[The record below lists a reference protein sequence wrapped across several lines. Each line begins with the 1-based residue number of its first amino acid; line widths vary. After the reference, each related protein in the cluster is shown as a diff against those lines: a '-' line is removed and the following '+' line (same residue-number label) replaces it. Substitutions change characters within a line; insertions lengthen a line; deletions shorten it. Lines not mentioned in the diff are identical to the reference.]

1 MTFAWFTFVAGVVI
15 GVVVGYFISSS
26 RLETKFIRA
35 VSALKEEVTGLRGE
49 VAILKDAL
57 LRSEEERE
65 KLARFNVLIPEIIRK
80 LTTNVFSDDIPFIAV
95 RTIKSFFGAGLVAF
109 FRKESEDEYILK
121 MGAGYADHLN
131 GTLRVRTGEGI
142 VGISLEQ
149 RKTLSAEDYTDLERY
164 SRVSLSEFE
173 RKGLKAQLVTPIIGV
188 EGIYGAVAVADMSFR
203 LPEEKRYLSMI
214 GDIIGLSY
222 DKAKIILDA
231 ELADVIDEMCG
242 VYSKDYFA
250 QRFVSELRKA
260 DNYLLPLSL
269 VMLQI
274 DGFEETEG
282 RGSPGVRDAIVQ
294 FVAGVAREKTRRAD
308 FVARVDTDRFVI
320 VMVAST
326 KEQAYVH
333 GERLCNAISSA
344 RLSIPDERE
353 DVSVTVSGGVSGYH
367 IDGDQPADL
376 IRASEEALRVARSSG
391 GNRVVK
397 HERERRNGNA

>member
-15 GVVVGYFISSS
+15 GVIVGYFISSS

-35 VSALKEEVTGLRGE
+35 VSALKEEVRGLRGE

-109 FRKESEDEYILK
+109 FRQESDDVYILK
-121 MGAGYADHLN
+121 MGAGYPEHLN
-131 GTLRVRTGEGI
+131 GTLRIRTGEGI

-188 EGIYGAVAVADMSFR
+188 DGIYGAVAVADMAFR

-231 ELADVIDEMCG
+231 ELADVMDETCA

-274 DGFEETEG
+274 DGLEKIEE
-282 RGSPGVRDAIVQ
+282 RGSPGVRDAIIQ
-294 FVAGVAREKTRRAD
+294 YVARMAKEKTRRAD
-308 FVARVDTDRFVI
+308 FVARFDTDRFVI

-333 GERLCNAISSA
+333 GERLCNAISSSQ
-344 RLSIPDERE
+344 LSIPDERE
-353 DVSVTVSGGVSGYH
+353 DVSVTVSGGVAGYH
-367 IDGDQPADL
+367 IDGDQSSDL
-376 IRASEEALRVARSSG
+376 IKASEEALQVARSRG
-391 GNRVVK
+391 GNRVVR
-397 HERERRNGNA
+397 HEREKRNGNA